1 MEAKEVKRS
10 YLTGILGAILGGVI
24 AAIPWV
30 LTYVYGNMMLS
41 LLALIIGAGEFYGY
55 KLCKGKMTTKLPI
68 IIMVIAIIIVTVVTL
83 LVIPFMLLQKNGM
96 EANIEGVKA
105 LYSYSEFTS
114 ALMRDY
120 AISVVFTILGAGAVT
135 GTIKKQLL
143 NNSEDIKLDFSNKE
157 EQQKLKEDS
166 ITAIKPIF
174 EKYNAMNKENTMT
187 KEEVL
192 AEIEGQSGRIYFSF
206 LKNSNI
212 IKKSKGKYF
221 YCEENEEKVQKNK
234 TNIFVWIFVVLLLIT
249 ASSIMINNEDKA
261 SNIVENADVSYVLP
275 VGWELYQ
282 NYNENEGWVYYK
294 NISNSTKTENETA
307 ENTIDYSVYPAT
319 LNVVYAKAEEGQEG
333 NLEELKTGL
342 DSYIREKLGITEFNI
357 EQAKTNKDYDV
368 LKVKIIDTSEVE
380 SIIYLNYIYNAGNV
394 TAITAV
400 TYNLNDEEVL
410 DQDISTVV
418 NTFSWK

>member
-1 MEAKEVKRS
+1 MEEKEVKRS

-68 IIMVIAIIIVTVVTL
+68 IIMVIAIIIVTAVTL

-96 EANIEGVKA
+96 DANIEGVKA

-120 AISVVFTILGAGAVT
+120 AISIVFTILGAGAVT

-192 AEIEGQSGRIYFSF
+192 AEI
-206 LKNSNI
+206 
-212 IKKSKGKYF
+212 
-221 YCEENEEKVQKNK
+221 
-234 TNIFVWIFVVLLLIT
+234 
-249 ASSIMINNEDKA
+249 D
-261 SNIVENADVSYVLP
+261 
-275 VGWELYQ
+275 LY
-282 NYNENEGWVYYK
+282 G
-294 NISNSTKTENETA
+294 
-307 ENTIDYSVYPAT
+307 
-319 LNVVYAKAEEGQEG
+319 
-333 NLEELKTGL
+333 
-342 DSYIREKLGITEFNI
+342 
-357 EQAKTNKDYDV
+357 
-368 LKVKIIDTSEVE
+368 
-380 SIIYLNYIYNAGNV
+380 YL
-394 TAITAV
+394 
-400 TYNLNDEEVL
+400 
-410 DQDISTVV
+410 
-418 NTFSWK
+418 